1 MRFGTCPDL
10 VGAGASFLGWISPIN
25 TGERIVSVLHCPDKE
40 RCDFMAIWKKVRSFF
55 FGSSSVSDLS
65 SLSFTNGNA
74 LPTKDTLAAI
84 GELSRVVK
92 NNSDSVETYLAL
104 GNLYR
109 SQGELER
116 AIQIRQN
123 LIIRPNLNPDF
134 KARAYFELGKDYKR
148 AGFIDRSLES
158 FENAQKLCGK
168 DPNILRELADIAAR
182 VGDFLLASKYCASLK
197 FPVAEAHYLVL
208 HAHSFFTKENES
220 HKDDG
225 KKWLIRAL
233 KVYPGSLE
241 AWLEHIIRDYE
252 EENWTAFEK
261 HLRRGLESVQE
272 ELRFVLLEGL
282 IQHAL
287 KQSPPD
293 NSSYVHP
300 EACSRALPC
309 IEPFSKDLL
318 LYYYGALL
326 LIQARETEQAKVWL
340 EKALMLNPDFWPTRL
355 EVLLLSMPDQSL
367 SPVFNVQL
375 EFFLKRAQR
384 VKRFVCS
391 HCGLKREQLFYI
403 CPRCQAWHSIRFRTS
418 LND

>member
-1 MRFGTCPDL
+1 M
-10 VGAGASFLGWISPIN
+10 
-25 TGERIVSVLHCPDKE
+25 
-40 RCDFMAIWKKVRSFF
+40 
-55 FGSSSVSDLS
+55 SDLS
-65 SLSFTNGNA
+65 SLSVDGGNA

-148 AGFIDRSLES
+148 AGFIDRSLEA

-168 DPNILRELADIAAR
+168 NPGILRERRDIAAS
-182 VGDFLLASKYCASLK
+182 VGDFLLAAQYCASLK
-197 FPVAEAHYLVL
+197 FPIAQAHYLVL
-208 HAHSFFTKENES
+208 HAHSFFIKENGAT
-220 HKDDG
+220 KDTG
-225 KKWLIRAL
+225 KKWLSKAL
-233 KVYPGSLE
+233 KVYPASIE
-241 AWLEHIIRDYE
+241 AWLEHITQDYE
-252 EENWTAFEK
+252 QENWDAFEK
-261 HLRRGLESVQE
+261 HLRRGLDNVE
-272 ELRFVLLEGL
+272 ENLRFVLLEGL
-282 IQHAL
+282 IQYAAR
-287 KQSPPD
+287 QSPSST
-293 NSSYVHP
+293 SSYVHP
-300 EACSRALPC
+300 EACARALPC
-309 IEPFSKDLL
+309 IEPFSQDLL

-326 LIQARETEQAKVWL
+326 LVQAREPEQAQAWL

-403 CPRCQAWHSIRFRTS
+403 CPRCQTWHSIRFRTS